1 MNPLLPVM
9 DRVVYLAGGRA
20 ASGPAAEVIQAGVL
34 SRLYGY
40 HVDVLHVHG
49 RVLVVAGP
57 GAAGGADLTVAHAAE
72 AG

>member
-20 ASGPAAEVIQAGVL
+20 ASGPTGQVVTGEVL
-34 SRLYGY
+34 SRLYGHPVDVV
-40 HVDVLHVHG
+40 HVDG
-49 RVLVVAGP
+49 RILVVAGAADEP
-57 GAAGGADLTVAHAAE
+57 AATGPAAG